1 MSSKIISS
9 KNGFPTNNIISNKIS
24 TENLGKNVEVL
35 KIFIEPQPSSVL
47 LRTLHTSLELIQIT
61 V

>member
-9 KNGFPTNNIISNKIS
+9 KNGFPTNNISNKVS
-24 TENLGKNVEVL
+24 TENLGKKVEVL
-35 KIFIEPQPSSVL
+35 KIFIEPQPSSDL

>member
-9 KNGFPTNNIISNKIS
+9 KNGFPTNNISNKVS
-24 TENLGKNVEVL
+24 TENLGKKVEVL